1 MYSAPHNKSG
11 YPPPVIKEVPVVD
24 NTKLELLTNQNEEL
38 EHDLSE
44 YKEKANLYEKRC
56 SEIEKESEEMSVAV
70 KGLELRVS
78 QLQETVERL
87 EGNVSN
93 LESENQVLRQQAL
106 VASTNEDLS
115 EQMKILE
122 SKIAELESENESLRN
137 QAPVIVQQIVP
148 SEIVPSETLKT
159 PRAKD
164 IENGHSTKEEL
175 KRTKD
180 LEPVDVSLHKQKSLT
195 DKHQENHDA
204 LIKCLME
211 DKRFDKDRP
220 AAACIVYK
228 SLLQWRSFEADKTHI
243 FDRIIHTIRSSVEDQ
258 ENINELAYWLSTTS
272 TLLFLL
278 QNTIKASNTASPI
291 SHRSRNSPTTL
302 FSRMAQGLRSSP
314 TSMGISSGY
323 SGMVGKPEKSRIEA
337 KYPALLFKQH
347 LTAHVEK
354 IYGMIR
360 DSLKKEISSFLN
372 LCIQAPRS
380 ARVRLIKGSTRNM
393 HSSIVAK
400 QQASSIHWQSIVQ
413 RILLYTAGYERESC
427 SVFDRAEN
435 LQPGFLH
442 SLMCSFLTVY
452 YFVVNAAR
460 LAMVNMSK
468 LVYKNWN
475 SGAQKQQRR
484 YVPRREQIFHQEIE
498 NGYMYNL

>member
-1 MYSAPHNKSG
+1 METGTQQSPNS
-11 YPPPVIKEVPVVD
+11 P
-24 NTKLELLTNQNEEL
+24 NLTTAEFS
-38 EHDLSE
+38 DLS
-44 YKEKANLYEKRC
+44 KFFV
-56 SEIEKESEEMSVAV
+56 S
-70 KGLELRVS
+70 LER
-78 QLQETVERL
+78 
-87 EGNVSN
+87 
-93 LESENQVLRQQAL
+93 
-106 VASTNEDLS
+106 
-115 EQMKILE
+115 
-122 SKIAELESENESLRN
+122 KIAELESENDSLRN

-195 DKHQENHDA
+195 DRQQENHDA

-272 TLLFLL
+272 TFLFLL

-314 TSMGISSGY
+314 TSMRISSDY
-323 SGMVGKPEKSRIEA
+323 SGMVGKPEKLRIEA

-347 LTAHVEK
+347 LTTDAEK

-413 RILLYTAGYERESC
+413 RMNNTLQVMSENHVPSLIVRKTFSQVFAFIDVQLFNSLLLRREC
-427 SVFDRAEN
+427 
-435 LQPGFLH
+435 
-442 SLMCSFLTVY
+442 CSFSNGEYVKAGLQE
-452 YFVVNAAR
+452 
-460 LAMVNMSK
+460 LEQWCSK
-468 LVYKNWN
+468 ATEEDHHGVSSNIYIKT
-475 SGAQKQQRR
+475 
-484 YVPRREQIFHQEIE
+484 
-498 NGYMYNL
+498 